1 MSDELRRRAQV
12 RALQFLGPDADDDR
26 IRELTRVLVDFVH
39 EALVGDI
46 GDGPFIHWLN
56 VRPPLGQRRFAAVAC
71 GRTFNLT
78 KREGRF
84 SVNEFLKFV
93 TCPKCRTIAVLGA
106 EEEARSDSS
115 STAETDGEALQDHS
129 S

>member
-12 RALQFLGPDADDDR
+12 RALQFLGPEADDDR
-26 IRELTRVLVDFVH
+26 IRELTRLFVEFVQ

-56 VRPPLGQRRFAAVAC
+56 VQPAIGQRRFALVAC
-71 GRTFNLT
+71 GRTFDLT

-93 TCPKCRTIAVLGA
+93 TCPKCRTLAVMGA
-106 EEEARSDSS
+106 EDEARPAAPPPPES
-115 STAETDGEALQDHS
+115 LHDHS